1 MKKVYMI
8 MIDEWSDGYCS
19 TQVPAI
25 HETLEG
31 AKLHFREIVWNE
43 TVHFIRN
50 EFASDDISEEFQR
63 ENGIIKRTGEHS
75 DGTLSFSIEGGLRTV
90 YVHIYERDLR
100 P

>member
-1 MKKVYMI
+1 

-19 TQVPAI
+19 TQVPGI

-50 EFASDDISEEFQR
+50 EFASDDISEEFQK
-63 ENGIIKRTGEHS
+63 ENGIIKRTAEHS

-90 YVHIYERDLR
+90 DVHIFERELR